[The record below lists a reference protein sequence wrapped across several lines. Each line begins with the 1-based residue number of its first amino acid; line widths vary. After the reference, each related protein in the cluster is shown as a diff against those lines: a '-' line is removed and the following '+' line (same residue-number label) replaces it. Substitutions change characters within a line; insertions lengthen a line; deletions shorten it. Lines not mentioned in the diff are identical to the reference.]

1 MCNIEGNKRI
11 CILDNLFDCRQPH
24 QHIHLNEK
32 KQISK
37 YTNSKLFL
45 SEKKLPLEPEKTE
58 VFEVYVVYLFIN
70 VGSFF
75 FFSFFFFLIIIF
87 FHTKG
92 IRNTEAKSSQI

>member
-1 MCNIEGNKRI
+1 MCDIEGNKRI

-45 SEKKLPLEPEKTE
+45 SEKKLPLEPEKIE
-58 VFEVYVVYLFIN
+58 VFEVYVVYFFIN

-75 FFSFFFFLIIIF
+75 FFLFFFFFDHYF
-87 FHTKG
+87 FPYKGHT
-92 IRNTEAKSSQI
+92 EH